1 MTCLFPLPEE
11 NWKMTMRNDDQ
22 LFQLILAHFKEIIRE
37 PGVIFW
43 GIVFPILMAL
53 GLGIAFT
60 KKGDQIRTVAVIEKS
75 NNITTQLNTLDQI
88 FKQQGKI
95 VPAGKQLPTRYEF
108 TLRNEKTGN
117 VTFRFTPTDWESA
130 MILLKRG
137 NIDLILELDGKNI
150 RYHFDPLKPEAQLLY
165 LQLSKHLDSPP
176 ETITRTEEEIAPLT
190 LTGTRYIDFLIPG
203 LIAMGIMMSCLWGI
217 SYGIIDKRSKKLLRR
232 MIATPMKRSWFL
244 ISLVTVR
251 AGMNFLE
258 AVLLFLFAW
267 LFFHISIQGNILA
280 LAIMFITGNIA
291 FSGIAILA
299 SCRTANTEIGN
310 GLINVVVLPMMI
322 LSGIFFSYHNFPEW
336 SIPFIQK
343 LPLTLLA
350 DGIRSIFIEG
360 AGLSDIYFP
369 SMILGTVGIL
379 FFTVGLK
386 IFKWY

>member
-1 MTCLFPLPEE
+1 M
-11 NWKMTMRNDDQ
+11 KNDNQ

-60 KKGDQIRTVAVIEKS
+60 KKGDQIRTVAVIDRS
-75 NNITTQLNTLDQI
+75 GSFTTQLTVLDQM

-95 VPAGKQLPTRYEF
+95 VPAEGQLPSRYEF
-108 TLRNEKTGN
+108 TLLSEKTGN
-117 VTFRFTPTDWESA
+117 VTFRFTPTDWENA

-137 NIDLILELDGKNI
+137 NIDLILELDGNNVK
-150 RYHFDPLKPEAQLLY
+150 YHFDPLKPEAQLLY
-165 LQLSKHLDSPP
+165 LQLSKHLNSPP
-176 ETITRTEEEIAPLT
+176 GAMIGTGEEIAPLT

-244 ISLVTVR
+244 ISLITVR

-258 AVLLFLFAW
+258 AGLLFLFAW
-267 LFFHISIQGNILA
+267 LFFNISIQGNILA
-280 LAIMFITGNIA
+280 LAVMFITGNIA

-310 GLINVVVLPMMI
+310 GLINAVVLPMMV
-322 LSGIFFSYHNFPEW
+322 LSGIFFSYHNFPDW

-369 SMILGTVGIL
+369 SLILALLGIV
-379 FFTVGLK
+379 FFSTGLK

>member
-1 MTCLFPLPEE
+1 M
-11 NWKMTMRNDDQ
+11 KNDNQ

-60 KKGDQIRTVAVIEKS
+60 KKGDQIRSVAVIDGS
-75 NNITTQLNTLDQI
+75 GSVTAQLTLLDQL
-88 FKQQGKI
+88 FNQQGKT
-95 VPAGKQLPTRYEF
+95 VPAEGQLPSRYEF
-108 TLRNEKTGN
+108 TLLSEKTGN
-117 VTFRFTPTDWESA
+117 VTFRFTPTDWENA

-137 NIDLILELDGKNI
+137 NIDLILELADKNVK
-150 RYHFDPLKPEAQLLY
+150 YHFDPLKPEAQLLY
-165 LQLSKHLDSPP
+165 LQLSKNLNSPT
-176 ETITRTEEEIAPLT
+176 ESNIGTEEEIAPLT

-244 ISLVTVR
+244 ISLITVR

-258 AVLLFLFAW
+258 AGLLFLFAW
-267 LFFHISIQGNILA
+267 LFFHISIQGNMLTLA
-280 LAIMFITGNIA
+280 VMFIAGNIS

-310 GLINVVVLPMMI
+310 GLINAVVLPMMV
-322 LSGIFFSYHNFPEW
+322 LSGIFFSYHNFPDW

-360 AGLSDIYFP
+360 ASLSDIYFP
-369 SMILGTVGIL
+369 SLILGVTGIL
-379 FFTVGLK
+379 FFSVGLK

>member
-1 MTCLFPLPEE
+1 M
-11 NWKMTMRNDDQ
+11 KNDNQ

-60 KKGDQIRTVAVIEKS
+60 KKGDQIRNVAVIDGS
-75 NNITTQLNTLDQI
+75 GSFTAQLTVLDQL
-88 FKQQGKI
+88 FSQQGKI
-95 VPAGKQLPTRYEF
+95 VLAEGQLPSRYEF
-108 TLRNEKTGN
+108 TLFSEKTGN
-117 VTFRFTPTDWESA
+117 VTFRFTPTDWEHA

-137 NIDLILELDGKNI
+137 NIDLILELDGKNVK
-150 RYHFDPLKPEAQLLY
+150 YHFDPLKPEAQLLY
-165 LQLSKHLDSPP
+165 LQLSKHLNSP
-176 ETITRTEEEIAPLT
+176 TESIIGTGEEIAPLT

-244 ISLVTVR
+244 ISLITVR

-258 AVLLFLFAW
+258 AGLLFLFAW

-280 LAIMFITGNIA
+280 LAVMFITGNIA

-310 GLINVVVLPMMI
+310 GLINAVVLPMMV
-322 LSGIFFSYHNFPEW
+322 LSGIFFSYHNFPDW

-350 DGIRSIFIEG
+350 DGIRGIFIEG

-369 SMILGTVGIL
+369 SMILGVIGIL
-379 FFTVGLK
+379 FFSAGLK